1 MSRSQQTENVAL
13 ALALPDLNQNTNP
26 EQFAHSG
33 LSPLQLF
40 SILRAYWKQSLI
52 IAVTIISLSAIA
64 VKLLPKTYTAGAT
77 LLVNSETKDPLA
89 GRDFPAEMLTNY
101 VATQIELM
109 MSPIVLRPVMDRLK
123 LTEDKAYTK
132 GFNGGGTEALRDFV
146 VKKLSYNI
154 AIDRANGGQL
164 LYLWSSAKSPDQAA
178 DIANAIIDVYIEQDR
193 ERLNSP
199 AGERA
204 QRYSEELAELREKVA
219 AAQDKVTAYRQQK
232 GISNLSA
239 NSTDTEIQTLDN
251 LQQRLLEAQNLR
263 RSLEAKETGQQD
275 SSDEA
280 MVSTTVKSLR
290 LVLNTQQTEL
300 AQLSTTYG
308 PQHPKIKE
316 LNSQIAVTRQALAN
330 ETRSLSDNTFTELAR
345 TRELERKYLRAVADQ
360 QAKVLNLRQA
370 QDEGSKLMLELE
382 SAQSVYKHA
391 LDGFDQIMFQA
402 VANHTNVT
410 VVSRAIPPI
419 EASHP
424 DKMKLMMMA
433 IATGLGLAVAIP
445 LAYGLFLQRRVRCRD
460 DLEREF
466 GITVLAQFEFVPELS
481 RVT

>member
-1 MSRSQQTENVAL
+1 LSRSQQTENVAL
-13 ALALPDLNQNTNP
+13 ALALPDLSQNTNP

-52 IAVTIISLSAIA
+52 IAVTVISLSAIA
-64 VKLLPKTYTAGAT
+64 IKLLPKTYTAGAT
-77 LLVNSETKDPLA
+77 LIVNSETKDPLA

-123 LTEDKAYTK
+123 LTEDKEFTK
-132 GFNGGGTEALRDFV
+132 GFEGGTEALRDFV
-146 VKKLSYNI
+146 EKKLSYNV
-154 AIDRANGGQL
+154 AIDRGNGGQL
-164 LYLWSSAKSPDQAA
+164 LYVWSSARSPQQAA
-178 DIANAIIDVYIEQDR
+178 DIANALVDVYIEQDR
-193 ERLNSP
+193 QRLNSP

-232 GISNLSA
+232 GISNLNA

-263 RSLEAKETGQQD
+263 RSLEAKETGEQD

-280 MVSTTVKSLR
+280 MASTAAKSLR
-290 LVLNTQQTEL
+290 LVLNTQLTEL

-308 PQHPKIKE
+308 PQHPRIKE
-316 LNSQIAVTRQALAN
+316 LNSQIAVTRQAIAN
-330 ETRSLSDNTFTELAR
+330 ETRSLSDNTLTELAR

-419 EASHP
+419 HASHP
-424 DKMKLMMMA
+424 DKLKLMMMA
-433 IATGLGLAVAIP
+433 IAAGLGLGVAIP
-445 LAYGLFLQRRVRCRD
+445 LAYGLFLERRVRCRD

>member
-1 MSRSQQTENVAL
+1 LSRSQDTENVAL
-13 ALALPDLNQNTNP
+13 ALALPELNQSAIP

-33 LSPLQLF
+33 ISALQLF

-52 IAVTIISLSAIA
+52 IAVSTISLSAVAI
-64 VKLLPKTYTAGAT
+64 KLLPKTYTAEAT
-77 LLVNSETKDPLA
+77 LIVNTETKDPLA
-89 GRDFPAEMLTNY
+89 GRDFPVEMLSNY
-101 VATQIELM
+101 VATQIELI

-123 LTEDKAYTK
+123 LTEDKAFTK
-132 GFNGGGTEALRDFV
+132 GFKGNSEALRDFV
-146 VKKLSYNI
+146 EKKLSYNI
-154 AIDRANGGQL
+154 AIDRGNGGQL
-164 LYLWSSAKSPDQAA
+164 LYLWSAARSPNQAA

-193 ERLNSP
+193 QRLNSP

-232 GISNLSA
+232 GISDLTG
-239 NSTDTEIQTLDN
+239 NSTGTEIQTLDN

-280 MVSTTVKSLR
+280 TASTDVKSLR
-290 LVLNTQQTEL
+290 SVLNTQLTEL

-316 LNSQIAVTRQALAN
+316 LNSQIAVTRQAIAN
-330 ETRSLSDNTFTELAR
+330 ETRSISDNTSTELAR
-345 TRELERKYLRAVADQ
+345 TRSLENKYLRAVADQ

-370 QDEGSKLMLELE
+370 QDEGSKLILELE
-382 SAQSVYKHA
+382 SAKSVYKQA

-402 VANHTNVT
+402 VANHTNVN

-419 EASHP
+419 RPSHP
-424 DKMKLMMMA
+424 DKIKLMMMG
-433 IATGLGLAVAIP
+433 IAAGLGLAVAIP
-445 LAYGLFLQRRVRCRD
+445 LAYGLFLKRRVRCRD

-466 GITVLAQFEFVPELS
+466 GIAVLAQFEFVPELS
-481 RVT
+481 RVP